1 MSDLYNLGALRNHAL
16 DGDRPAL
23 IDCLDWEHPRT
34 LSHRELDDLAN
45 AVARGLLK
53 QGLVRGDAVAILAQN
68 RAEYLAAYFG
78 ANAGGKFV
86 AVPISYK
93 FPAETISFIFHD
105 FEE

>member
-78 ANAGGKFV
+78 AMRAGTCCR
-86 AVPISYK
+86 AYQLQISRRDYIVHIPR
-93 FPAETISFIFHD
+93 F
-105 FEE
+105 